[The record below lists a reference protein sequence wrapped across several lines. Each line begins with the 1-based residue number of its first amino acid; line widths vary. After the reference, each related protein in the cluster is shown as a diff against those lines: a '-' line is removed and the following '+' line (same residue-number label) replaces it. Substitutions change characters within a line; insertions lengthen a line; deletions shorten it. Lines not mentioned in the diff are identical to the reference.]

1 MHSTVWYP
9 LAHWN
14 SYVSSHWG
22 KVAQRRLRINST
34 YLYLSTEKQCLF
46 FFFRNAEKI
55 LIIVIDYCDMYGRIN
70 IVNAFH
76 VAYIEICLQPYIYG
90 QAKEKNNNKIIHTK
104 VFQLWTKHLRQHCV
118 AHRMLLIVHLKSSP
132 LTSTTRLKH
141 FVVVWILLLSLDCVT
156 LFWNAKSMHYV
167 LKVCNRLY
175 RCWLLVAFMRFLCIH
190 LNMPCHHISNTLVFI
205 RPMEFRYN
213 NRRTN
218 AVSVWIVHVAS
229 DLHWLI
235 VYSFNYDFSM
245 ARHELDCY
253 LDLRVCFF
261 FFAIFLWLFC
271 EILVLLKQCTFY

>member
-1 MHSTVWYP
+1 MNKAFTTA
-9 LAHWN
+9 LCC
-14 SYVSSHWG
+14 SS
-22 KVAQRRLRINST
+22 N
-34 YLYLSTEKQCLF
+34 
-46 FFFRNAEKI
+46 
-55 LIIVIDYCDMYGRIN
+55 VIDCTFEIITIDIN
-70 IVNAFH
+70 YTF
-76 VAYIEICLQPYIYG
+76 ETLCCCL
-90 QAKEKNNNKIIHTK
+90 
-104 VFQLWTKHLRQHCV
+104 
-118 AHRMLLIVHLKSSP
+118 
-132 LTSTTRLKH
+132 
-141 FVVVWILLLSLDCVT
+141 ILLLSLDCVT

-261 FFAIFLWLFC
+261 FLSYISLTVLRNFGFIETMHFL
-271 EILVLLKQCTFY
+271 LVYQKIDRC